1 MTFHKKQFI
10 IIYVNI
16 NKRSVCMRI
25 LNFIRGIFMAMADSV
40 PGVSGGT
47 IAFILGFYD
56 EFISSLDTLTSNKSK
71 KEKKKAISFLFKI
84 GIGWIFGFILSIL
97 FISSI
102 FESQIY
108 KISSLFIGFIIFSL
122 PIIYI
127 EEKKSIINKYKNII
141 WAIVGLALVVLITY
155 FNPVSSSGDATISFS
170 NPNIGLYIYVFIVGI
185 IAISAMVLP
194 GISGSTLLLIFGL
207 YVPIISAIKEI
218 LHFNF
223 SYLPIVFVFGIGVV
237 VGILSTIK
245 LIKKLLITKRSQLI
259 YFILGLML
267 GSVYAVFM
275 GPTTLEVA
283 KPAMNFSTFNIIFFL
298 IGGGIIFFLQ
308 KLKSTFEKS
317 L

>member
-1 MTFHKKQFI
+1 MI
-10 IIYVNI
+10 
-16 NKRSVCMRI
+16 I

-56 EFISSLDTLTSNKSK
+56 QFISSLDTITSNKSK
-71 KEKKKAISFLFKI
+71 KEKTKALSFLIKI
-84 GIGWIFGFILSIL
+84 GFGWVFGFVLSVL

-108 KISSLFIGFIIFSL
+108 KISSLFVGFIIFSL
-122 PIIYI
+122 PLIII
-127 EEKKSIINKYKNII
+127 EERKSIIGKYKNILWTI
-141 WAIVGLALVVLITY
+141 LGLALVVLITY
-155 FNPVSSSGDATISFS
+155 FNPVSSDAGNSISFADS
-170 NPNIGLYIYVFIVGI
+170 NLMLYIYVFICGI
-185 IAISAMVLP
+185 IAISAMILP

-223 SYLPIVFVFGIGVV
+223 SYFPIVFIFGIGVI
-237 VGILSTIK
+237 VGILSIIK
-245 LIKKLLITKRSQLI
+245 LIKRLLITKRSQLI

-267 GSVYAVFM
+267 GSIYAVFM

-283 KPAMNFSTFNIIFFL
+283 KPAMDLSTFNIIFFL
-298 IGGGIIFFLQ
+298 IGGGIIIFLQ
-308 KLKSTFEKS
+308 RIKTLLGKKLIKQSKKTKCEPSKVH
-317 L
+317 

>member
-1 MTFHKKQFI
+1 
-10 IIYVNI
+10 
-16 NKRSVCMRI
+16 MRI

-308 KLKSTFEKS
+308 KLKSTFEKKSVKKTKSS
-317 L
+317 LYKTSNIKQI

>member
-1 MTFHKKQFI
+1 MI
-10 IIYVNI
+10 
-16 NKRSVCMRI
+16 I

-56 EFISSLDTLTSNKSK
+56 QFISSLDTITSNKSK
-71 KEKKKAISFLFKI
+71 KEKTKALSFLIKI
-84 GIGWIFGFILSIL
+84 GFGWVFGFVLSVL

-108 KISSLFIGFIIFSL
+108 KISSLFVGFTIFSL
-122 PIIYI
+122 PLIII
-127 EEKKSIINKYKNII
+127 EERKSIIGKYKNILWTI
-141 WAIVGLALVVLITY
+141 LGLALVVLITY
-155 FNPVSSSGDATISFS
+155 FNPVSSDAGNSISFADS
-170 NPNIGLYIYVFIVGI
+170 NLMLYIYVFICGI
-185 IAISAMVLP
+185 IAISAMILP

-223 SYLPIVFVFGIGVV
+223 SYFPIVFIFGIGVI
-237 VGILSTIK
+237 VGILSIIK
-245 LIKKLLITKRSQLI
+245 LIKRLLITKRSQLI

-267 GSVYAVFM
+267 GSIYAVFM

-283 KPAMNFSTFNIIFFL
+283 KSAMDLSTFNIIFFL
-298 IGGGIIFFLQ
+298 IGGGIIIFLQ
-308 KLKSTFEKS
+308 RIKTLLGKKLIKQSKKTKCEPSKVH
-317 L
+317 